1 MKAIK
6 ILFSMLIMSLF
17 FIAITF
23 TSCTKEDETKATAEQ
38 INIVK
43 TAPKPEM
50 RTLYMAGPMVLGCA
64 EPPANCLPTVIIT
77 PTQLKSTSNLD
88 IAYNSFVDNFNNGKA
103 NEFFKSDDYLLLF
116 PEVNSLPGVLNELRN
131 SDIKLHHQ
139 KNKQDGF
146 DYYIGLPKKVD
157 FNSDW
162 KGLEKCV
169 FVVNYKK

>member
-1 MKAIK
+1 
-6 ILFSMLIMSLF
+6 MLLMSIF

-23 TSCTKEDETKATAEQ
+23 TSCTKEDETTSTIEQ
-38 INIVK
+38 ISVVK

-50 RTLYMAGPMVLGCA
+50 RTLYMAGPIVLGCA

-77 PTQLKSTSNLD
+77 STQLKSTSNLD
-88 IAYNSFVDNFNNGKA
+88 IVYNNFIGKFNNGKA

-116 PEVNSLPGVLNELRN
+116 PEVNSLPNVLIELQN
-131 SDIKLHHQ
+131 SDIKLYCQ
-139 KNKQDGF
+139 KSKQDGF
-146 DYYIGLPKKVD
+146 DYYIGLPKNVD

>member
-1 MKAIK
+1 
-6 ILFSMLIMSLF
+6 MLIMSLL

-23 TSCTKEDETKATAEQ
+23 TSCTKEDETKATVEQ

-50 RTLYMAGPMVLGCA
+50 RTLYQPSPGVYGCA

-88 IAYNSFVDNFNNGKA
+88 IAYTNFVDKFNKGKV
-103 NEFFKSDDYLLLF
+103 NEFFKSDDYLMLF
-116 PEVNSLPGVLNELRN
+116 PEVNSLPGVLIELQN
-131 SDIKLHHQ
+131 SDIKLYHQ
-139 KNKQDGF
+139 KSKQDGF
-146 DYYIGLPKKVD
+146 DYYIGLPKNTD
-157 FNSDW
+157 LNSNW
-162 KGLEKCV
+162 TGLERCV